1 MKRITLLLTL
11 CLLAFAAMAQPGEK
25 QKKSHTKGN
34 LPTVISSENGES
46 FYVEMNDRMQ
56 NMRPQSYVMVSDFG
70 PYSER
75 EVTILMKQ
83 PKGLT
88 LLATIRKGQE
98 YVLFLDQHDN
108 TYRLLTKEEREHYR
122 HDHQHHASTPSH
134 NPVHGAVHPEHN
146 SHAQHVHPVP
156 TPEPIAILPTTNEVK
171 EMVDRLKRCSF
182 DDDRLNLARG
192 FAKRHMESGQIGQL
206 ARTFSFDD
214 NRLVF
219 LKMAYADCI
228 DKENYF
234 RLTDHLT
241 FSDNRNALLK
251 YISQ

>member
-46 FYVEMNDRMQ
+46 FYVEINDRMQ

-122 HDHQHHASTPSH
+122 HDHQHHTDPH
-134 NPVHGAVHPEHN
+134 QHGAIHPDHN
-146 SHAQHVHPVP
+146 THTQPLPPVV
-156 TPEPIAILPTTNEVK
+156 TPAPIVVPSPNEVK

-206 ARTFSFDD
+206 AKTFSFDD

-219 LKMAYADCI
+219 LKMAYANCI